1 MDDLIKA
8 LQILRKYGNP
18 RPLLYFYDYELL
30 FIEINPDD
38 VSAEDKAALAAL
50 GVTVSEGEDGYFYS
64 MRFCS

>member
-8 LQILRKYGNP
+8 LQILRKYRNP
-18 RPLLYFYDYELL
+18 RQPFVFYDYELR

-38 VSAEDKAALAAL
+38 VSTEDKAALETL
-50 GVTVSEGEDGYFYS
+50 GVSVSESEDGYFYS